1 MGKVIGDRGRFGEV
15 YITFSTMQKDLD
27 CERG

>member
-1 MGKVIGDRGRFGEV
+1 MGKAIGDRGRIGEV
-15 YITFSTMQKDLD
+15 YITFSTMQEVD